1 MLRNIPEGRRSH
13 LLRGESLKSSL
24 EFVSLDTLRTL
35 SEHSQ
40 NTRRTLSEQQQNT
53 LRTIAE
59 HSQNTLRIGLLTEA
73 VNIEHSLKP
82 QIYTL
87 LLTTSSF
94 LGLSFNKSSVP
105 CTGDFN

>member
-59 HSQNTLRIGLLTEA
+59 HSQNNRRTLS
-73 VNIEHSLKP
+73 EHSQNRP
-82 QIYTL
+82 TYR
-87 LLTTSSF
+87 SS
-94 LGLSFNKSSVP
+94 KHRA
-105 CTGDFN
+105 